1 MRIWDLQFRF
11 GTNMKP
17 IKKNELFG
25 HLSEFLKSRGIEF
38 KEGAYAQ
45 GIQKGCSILTDTINL
60 SQQGL
65 EITKTQIEKQLD
77 GMRQVIHEH
86 TAPKPAPG
94 GKSAQRGKSAPKESA
109 KKAPKKAKAGK

>member
-1 MRIWDLQFRF
+1 
-11 GTNMKP
+11 MKS
-17 IKKNELFG
+17 IKKNELYG
-25 HLSEFLKSRGIEF
+25 HLGEFLKARGIEF

-77 GMRQVIHEH
+77 GMRQAIHEH

-94 GKSAQRGKSAPKESA
+94 GQSSQAGKSATKERA
-109 KKAPKKAKAGK
+109 KKAPMKPKAGK